1 METPGAVNV
10 APEPA
15 LSEVEGSR
23 RLSRG
28 RLARARREPDQ
39 RPLRVTPSL
48 RKPPR

>member
-1 METPGAVNV
+1 MIGIARENV

-28 RLARARREPDQ
+28 RPARAAGG
-39 RPLRVTPSL
+39 SH
-48 RKPPR
+48 PRQVLPRNSRS